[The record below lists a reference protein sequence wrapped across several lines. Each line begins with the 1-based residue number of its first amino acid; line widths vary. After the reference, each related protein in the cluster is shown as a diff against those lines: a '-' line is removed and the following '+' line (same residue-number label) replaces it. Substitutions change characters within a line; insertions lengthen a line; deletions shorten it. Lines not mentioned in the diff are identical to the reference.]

1 VFGDKTLT
9 GENELTWMAVV
20 ANILGDTQLFSVRL
34 LTRGK
39 SGVLHKMSLGLQF
52 LDDSSR
58 ASGSNNSSAC
68 LLSTHLWVVVGLVR
82 RISTLVLNL

>member
-1 VFGDKTLT
+1 MFGDKTLT

-39 SGVLHKMSLGLQF
+39 SGVLQ
-52 LDDSSR
+52 SSTFKLVFNR
-58 ASGSNNSSAC
+58 YLLNHFNLIHYSNKHFTSS
-68 LLSTHLWVVVGLVR
+68 S
-82 RISTLVLNL
+82 